1 MCSVAAVVVM
11 IVEYNKKSRRGKK
24 PAAVHSI
31 DKTGTWTW
39 FRFTL
44 LLHNWTKFCCVR
56 FASLKMCLGVFFCK
70 LFASPMFPLYRS
82 VWCVCMYFFGILFCF
97 SSCQTN
103 WTKQNSNEEK
113 VYSFTFCHKLKQIF
127 QFVLETWA
135 ISKW

>member
-11 IVEYNKKSRRGKK
+11 IVECYKKVEGEKSQQQYIALTRRAHELDFG
-24 PAAVHSI
+24 
-31 DKTGTWTW
+31 
-39 FRFTL
+39 L
-44 LLHNWTKFCCVR
+44 LYYCITEQNFVVFVLLRLKCVWV
-56 FASLKMCLGVFFCK
+56 FFFCK

-82 VWCVCMYFFGILFCF
+82 VWCVCMYFFGISFCF
-97 SSCQTN
+97 ASCQTN

>member
-1 MCSVAAVVVM
+1 MCSVAAVVIM
-11 IVEYNKKSRRGKK
+11 IVECSKKFEGEKSQQQYIL
-24 PAAVHSI
+24 HSI

-56 FASLKMCLGVFFCK
+56 FASLKICLGVFFCK
-70 LFASPMFPLYRS
+70 LFASPMFLLYRS
-82 VWCVCMYFFGILFCF
+82 SVCMYFFGILFCF
-97 SSCQTN
+97 ASCQTN
-103 WTKQNSNEEK
+103 WMKQNSNEEK